1 MQNIALE
8 IQDELEVQNRMLNE
22 VDRDMD
28 EASDAMGMMMGK
40 LGKLLKTKDNCQI
53 WSVII
58 LTLTL
63 IALIFAVL
71 YI

>member
-1 MQNIALE
+1 
-8 IQDELEVQNRMLNE
+8 MLNE